1 MRNILLIFLLLIGC
15 TGCNQYEISCKF
27 NEKDITDMYSS
38 YVEEWK
44 KEANVSFDKA
54 EKEIFVLKPNPKP
67 NVIIGP
73 DPDPIKCICKGTGI
87 IVQGDD
93 HKTPC
98 PFHSGQTQGIK
109 KDVRTK

>member
-1 MRNILLIFLLLIGC
+1 MKYIYLILLLVGLSGC
-15 TGCNQYEISCKF
+15 SNCEKLCKF

-44 KEANVSFDKA
+44 NEANASFDKA
-54 EKEIFVLKPNPKP
+54 EKEIFVIKPDPKP

-73 DPDPIKCICKGTGI
+73 DPDPLKCICKGTGI

-93 HKTPC
+93 HKTLC
-98 PFHSGQTQGIK
+98 PFHGVQSSNVK